1 MAFKLNSE
9 TRKLRTPD
17 NSTFKFGRRDV
28 PIRKVDLEGTTLGE
42 ANMDGTISL
51 DESVDENSPLGRQV
65 VSHEKSHI
73 EDIESGKAAYN
84 DEWVEWEGTKYPR
97 SNGKIKYNGSW
108 YAEGSNS
115 LPWEK
120 KAVRAENREHY
131 A

>member
-42 ANMDGTISL
+42 ANMDGTIFIDSSIKKGTAKYNKAL
-51 DESVDENSPLGRQV
+51 
-65 VSHEKSHI
+65 SHELKHLDQI
-73 EDIESGKAAYN
+73 DSGKAGYDDYAVTWKGNKHKRQDGMIEY
-84 DEWVEWEGTKYPR
+84 
-97 SNGKIKYNGSW
+97 NGKW
-108 YAEGSNS
+108 YPEGHKD

-120 KAVRAENREHY
+120 EAINAETTKLK
-131 A
+131 